1 MKALIKSME
10 NNDKGANVGRQSAE
24 ETIADVP
31 GLIPAGE
38 DGREEDNI
46 LRCCYLI
53 QTIFYQFGII
63 CYQLQLLSNMDNL
76 LSEVYRRLARH
87 SPRAEANIVKACN
100 TMQWSHKIS

>member
-10 NNDKGANVGRQSAE
+10 NNDKGANVGCQSAE

-53 QTIFYQFGII
+53 QTIFYQFGRII
-63 CYQLQLLSNMDNL
+63 CHQLQLLSNIDNL
-76 LSEVYRRLARH
+76 VSKKEKV
-87 SPRAEANIVKACN
+87 
-100 TMQWSHKIS
+100 

>member
-1 MKALIKSME
+1 MTFPLTFPPTFPPTFPQIEYGRMKALIKSME

-46 LRCCYLI
+46 FNVRQSSI
-53 QTIFYQFGII
+53 SFG
-63 CYQLQLLSNMDNL
+63 
-76 LSEVYRRLARH
+76 
-87 SPRAEANIVKACN
+87 
-100 TMQWSHKIS
+100 

>member
-24 ETIADVP
+24 ETITDVP

-46 LRCCYLI
+46 FNVRQSSI
-53 QTIFYQFGII
+53 NFG
-63 CYQLQLLSNMDNL
+63 
-76 LSEVYRRLARH
+76 
-87 SPRAEANIVKACN
+87 
-100 TMQWSHKIS
+100 

>member
-46 LRCCYLI
+46 FNVYV
-53 QTIFYQFGII
+53 FDPQFKPIHFSPFLVFSRAVVFI
-63 CYQLQLLSNMDNL
+63 LFSCLVSSNLS
-76 LSEVYRRLARH
+76 
-87 SPRAEANIVKACN
+87 
-100 TMQWSHKIS
+100 